1 VTDVAIEVWV
11 PHGERYLANST
22 SGVVLDLE
30 AAEWEELA
38 SLRRA
43 TIVAR
48 SVLEA
53 SATYLDDE
61 VARRLDLANERH
73 RLVGDMELRVN
84 APQETVW
91 DVERLRETLD
101 QLVNEGR
108 LAKGVPPRAV
118 RTDVSYKAVAREL
131 NKLLAHDDPRV
142 RELIAE
148 CRVVV
153 AAKRRVT
160 VREASHVNRP

>member
-1 VTDVAIEVWV
+1 M
-11 PHGERYLANST
+11 
-22 SGVVLDLE
+22 
-30 AAEWEELA
+30 
-38 SLRRA
+38 RRA

-53 SATYLDDE
+53 SASYLDEE

-118 RTDVSYKAVAREL
+118 RTDVSYKPVAREL
-131 NKLLAHDDPRV
+131 TKLLAHDDPRV

-148 CRVVV
+148 CRAVV